1 MFFSIIFKPRK
12 VSSNSYFTY
21 NFKTAQELKI
31 KDLKSCCTTK
41 KNLANECH
49 RELVKQINRTGRLVK
64 KK

>member
-21 NFKTAQELKI
+21 NFKTAQELKTGSEI
-31 KDLKSCCTTK
+31 LLYNQ